1 MWQMFDSEQAI
12 IGTLLLEPRS
22 LAQIREQVE
31 TSDFQSELGRAVF
44 SAACSLADAG
54 LPVDPVT
61 IKSKAAERGAIL
73 TEEELYSAMQLGST
87 VWSLPTHIQG
97 MRDDLL
103 RADLLDSMGQ
113 SQLRLMQGEPPQI
126 VCGDLM
132 AELEKAVQKEN
143 SKGIVSG
150 QDAILDFMDYRE
162 EVESG
167 KKLAFLSTGF
177 TALDNALGGGFVPQ
191 SLNILAARPG
201 CGKTTFA
208 LQIAEKVASRG
219 IPVLF
224 VSLEMPNNQLTAR
237 RLAVDSGM
245 SSGRLLVARLM
256 DDEYEK
262 LSKSVDKLAPAPIYF
277 SKENRASVGS
287 IGVMARRVKN
297 CGLVVVDYLGLLQYE
312 PGKSLY
318 EQVTKTSN
326 AMKRLALSLG
336 FPILCLCQLNREVE
350 ARKGDPPRLSDLRDS
365 GAIEQD
371 ADSVLLLHK
380 PQEADEEGKAVLT
393 CRVGKNRHGPAGGE
407 PEFNWY
413 MKSGKII
420 SSVYARPKET
430 L

>member
-1 MWQMFDSEQAI
+1 MWQMFDSEQAV
-12 IGTLLLEPRS
+12 IGTILVEPRI
-22 LAQIREQVE
+22 LPQIREQVE
-31 TSDFQSELGRAVF
+31 VSDFQSDLGRAVF
-44 SAACSLADAG
+44 SAACSLSDAG

-61 IKSKAAERGAIL
+61 IKSRAAERGFYL
-73 TEEELYSAMQLGST
+73 EDVDLYNAMQLSASVGT
-87 VWSLPTHIQG
+87 IQTHLQG

-103 RADLLDSMGQ
+103 RAALLDSLGK
-113 SQLRLMQGEPPQI
+113 SQLRLMQGEPPQL
-126 VCGDLM
+126 VSADLM
-132 AELEKAVQKEN
+132 SELEKAIQREN
-143 SKGIVSG
+143 SHGVVSG
-150 QDAILDFMDYRE
+150 QDAILEFMDHRN

-167 KKLAFLSTGF
+167 KKLAFLPTGF

-208 LQIAEKVASRG
+208 LQIAEKAASRG

-224 VSLEMPNNQLTAR
+224 VSLEMPNTQLTAR

-245 SSGRLLVARLM
+245 SSGRLLAARLM

-277 SKENRASVGS
+277 SRENRASVGS

-326 AMKRLALSLG
+326 ALKRLALSLG

-350 ARKGDPPRLSDLRDS
+350 ARKGAPPRLSDLRDS

-380 PQEADEEGKAVLT
+380 PQDADEEGKAVLT
-393 CRVGKNRHGPAGGE
+393 CRVAKNRNGPAGGE

-420 SSVYARPKET
+420 SSVYVRPKEA